1 MDASLIRFVRIALEV
16 LSDRLVTILALAMS
30 CGLACYTM
38 WAGDWTR
45 VVTLGIFVVFSY
57 LVVTN
62 KERSNAKQQQT
73 KSVDE

>member
-1 MDASLIRFVRIALEV
+1 MDASLIKFVRIALEV

-45 VVTLGIFVVFSY
+45 VATLGIFVLFAY
-57 LVVTN
+57 LVVQT
-62 KERSNAKQQQT
+62 KERSHGNKEQQG
-73 KSVDE
+73 E

>member
-16 LSDRLVTILALAMS
+16 LSDRMVTILALSMS

-45 VVTLGIFVVFSY
+45 VATLGIFVLFAY
-57 LVVTN
+57 LVV
-62 KERSNAKQQQT
+62 QT
-73 KSVDE
+73 KEKRHVDKEQQGD